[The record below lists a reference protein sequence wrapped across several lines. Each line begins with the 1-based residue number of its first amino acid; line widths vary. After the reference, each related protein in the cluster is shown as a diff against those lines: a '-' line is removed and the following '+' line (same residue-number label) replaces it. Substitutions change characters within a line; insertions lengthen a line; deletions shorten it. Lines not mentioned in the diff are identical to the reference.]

1 MTRSEV
7 TATSGLGRRLVA
19 LLVLGVVVA
28 CGSEPDAAPSTTA
41 APTTTTSDVPC
52 EPYLASTDGL
62 LVDIRLAV
70 GALLDPGSLGTFE
83 EVAGMVLYRLDNLQ
97 TRLDMF
103 AVPLGTEFAAYH
115 ASIRR
120 ILSLL
125 AQTSGVSGLIFAKE
139 DPAALIAATETM
151 IREAGDLRP
160 DC

>member
-1 MTRSEV
+1 
-7 TATSGLGRRLVA
+7 
-19 LLVLGVVVA
+19 
-28 CGSEPDAAPSTTA
+28 
-41 APTTTTSDVPC
+41 
-52 EPYLASTDGL
+52 